1 MAGQIQTERVTGKAG
16 RTAPISTGCLHL
28 PYTAALCRNEA
39 QETARY
45 FPTWRKMLKPFYVG
59 QQTREGLKFVSREAA
74 TEGRRSEAY
83 GDFRHPRQYQL
94 PSAFFP
100 GHVP

>member
-1 MAGQIQTERVTGKAG
+1 
-16 RTAPISTGCLHL
+16 
-28 PYTAALCRNEA
+28 
-39 QETARY
+39 
-45 FPTWRKMLKPFYVG
+45 MLKPFYVG